1 LSKLRGYSK
10 DTNLLVHI
18 MTQSTDQDLKELKN
32 AVEENSK
39 AIANLTS
46 SISGLHEELRV
57 GFAKLEG
64 QLNNLETKIDGK
76 IDVVKGEI
84 RVVDVKLDERTRIGF
99 WGTLVRV
106 IPLLVLA
113 GLAIAFWFS

>member
-1 LSKLRGYSK
+1 
-10 DTNLLVHI
+10 
-18 MTQSTDQDLKELKN
+18 MTQFPDQDFKELKN

-39 AIANLTS
+39 AIANFTS

-84 RVVDVKLDERTRIGF
+84 RVMDVKLDERTRVGF
-99 WGTLVRV
+99 WGTLVRA

>member
-1 LSKLRGYSK
+1 
-10 DTNLLVHI
+10 
-18 MTQSTDQDLKELKN
+18 MTQSTDQDLKEVKN

-39 AIANLTS
+39 AIANLTTAMT
-46 SISGLHEELRV
+46 GLREEMRL
-57 GFAKLEG
+57 GLAKLEG
-64 QLNNLETKIDGK
+64 QINNLETKIDGK

-84 RVVDVKLDERTRIGF
+84 RVIDVKLEERTRIGF

-106 IPLLVLA
+106 VPLLVLA

>member
-1 LSKLRGYSK
+1 
-10 DTNLLVHI
+10 
-18 MTQSTDQDLKELKN
+18 MTQSTDQDLKEIKT

-39 AIANLTS
+39 AIATLTTS
-46 SISGLHEELRV
+46 MTGLREEMRV
-57 GFAKLEG
+57 GLAKLEG
-64 QLNNLETKIDGK
+64 QIHNLETKLDGK

-84 RVVDVKLDERTRIGF
+84 RIIDVKLEERTRIGF

-106 IPLLVLA
+106 VPLLVLA

>member
-1 LSKLRGYSK
+1 
-10 DTNLLVHI
+10 

-39 AIANLTS
+39 AIVNLTS
-46 SISGLHEELRV
+46 SIGGLHEELRV

-84 RVVDVKLDERTRIGF
+84 RVLDVKLDERTRIGF
-99 WGTLVRV
+99 WGILVRG
-106 IPLLVLA
+106 IPILVLA
-113 GLAIAFWFS
+113 GLFVVFLFS